1 MLITK
6 LKKKGFD
13 INYYHT
19 HQDIFEMLTISEKKK
34 LKDIFD
40 FYEQTVF
47 FKIENQI
54 FKRLKINFKILKY

>member
-1 MLITK
+1 
-6 LKKKGFD
+6 
-13 INYYHT
+13 
-19 HQDIFEMLTISEKKK
+19 MLTISEKKK

-54 FKRLKINFKILKY
+54 FKRLKINFKILKYLFNLFH